1 VPIILVRFNDTRIFP
16 TDFRKYSNIKFHE
29 NLSSFPM
36 WTHEQTE
43 DRLVEANGYYSQ
55 FSERAQKS
63 DIMQQLF

>member
-1 VPIILVRFNDTRIFP
+1 
-16 TDFRKYSNIKFHE
+16 
-29 NLSSFPM
+29 M